1 MLNSGNAMN
10 TETQQ
15 QTGTRKTKAQ
25 HAKLAKLLEAGTP
38 VCSALEQ
45 AGWPPTQARKGIAK
59 VPLAVYGMLTKKAQS
74 LIKLGKETGKEDR
87 KHLVRGRL
95 IENITKGTDKGA
107 MSAKIL
113 GSDSELSMWQPEL
126 QAGLIVLQVPPQIAN
141 MTEEERARLLAP
153 PEE

>member
-1 MLNSGNAMN
+1 M
-10 TETQQ
+10 TEETQPQ
-15 QTGTRKTKAQ
+15 ARKSRAQ

-59 VPLAVYGMLTKKAQS
+59 VPLAVYGMLSKSAQR
-74 LIKLGKETGKEDR
+74 LIKLGKVTDREAR

-113 GSDSELSMWQPEL
+113 GSDSELNMWQPEL
-126 QAGLIVLQVPPQIAN
+126 QAGMIVLQVPQQILN
-141 MTEEERARLLAP
+141 MTDEERTQLLAP
-153 PEE
+153 PKE